1 MFEGKF
7 ILKKI
12 AVFEL
17 KVEKQLLNHHMK
29 LKTTAHSILI
39 ILLLFNF
46 KNSICYHSDRF
57 KKKLR

>member
-7 ILKKI
+7 ILKKT

-29 LKTTAHSILI
+29 TKTTAHSILI
-39 ILLLFNF
+39 ILLLLNF
-46 KNSICYHSDRF
+46 KNSICYQSDSL
-57 KKKLR
+57 KKI